1 MGPAMQNRQ
10 TLKCS
15 DSLTGKPLSHLGE
28 LYKYCNKAYDLID
41 NFKISLKLS
50 MFITTFLKNTAEV
63 KGKFLIIIVR
73 ECICI
78 FIPIFANLIS

>member
-15 DSLTGKPLSHLGE
+15 DSLTGKPLSHLGK

-73 ECICI
+73 ECIWI
-78 FIPIFANLIS
+78 FIPIFAKLIS